1 MLLAVK
7 LVVSLG
13 IRDWIVVQ
21 GSFWVL
27 AVLCLLIWVLAT
39 WICSICENEAVI
51 SSTAKTVPSVYI
63 HPQRPGQQ
71 PVLYTVC
78 PVDKQICL

>member
-13 IRDWIVVQ
+13 MRDWIVVQ

-27 AVLCLLIWVLAT
+27 ALLFLDLDVGYMDML
-39 WICSICENEAVI
+39 
-51 SSTAKTVPSVYI
+51 
-63 HPQRPGQQ
+63 H
-71 PVLYTVC
+71 L
-78 PVDKQICL
+78 